1 MGYPKIKN
9 VKALENYKLEIL
21 FHNGVTKIY
30 DFTPNFEY
38 EVFQALKEYN
48 LFKEVV
54 VDPGGYGISWN
65 DDLDMSEYELWTKG
79 IEIK

>member
-21 FHNGVTKIY
+21 FDNGVTKIY

-38 EVFQALKEYN
+38 EVFQALKDYS
-48 LFKEVV
+48 LFREVL
-54 VDPGGYGISWN
+54 VDLCGYRISWN
-65 DDLDMSEYELWTKG
+65 GDLDMSEYELWTKG
-79 IEIK
+79 IEI